1 MRHWSAD
8 SRTCTMEEGR
18 DTACRCLH
26 AARTAPR
33 STTPTTPW
41 SKVLEEGKGTNLLRL
56 FLLSLSSTHLG
67 ASALSSSPRGADYSH
82 SHSRSDSLPPPRSPS
97 RGLLRVHA
105 SILRSLRTA
114 VRSTCLFHLT
124 GRKGRKEGR
133 EHEAGR
139 RRRADEHSEDEL
151 QAKVAAVSADWERE
165 PQALSPSAAAALP
178 LVETKED
185 SVGLDSGIERINA
198 QRRAYAH

>member
-33 STTPTTPW
+33 STTTTPR
-41 SKVLEEGKGTNLLRL
+41 SKVLEEGRERTSCETSLSLLHTLGRL
-56 FLLSLSSTHLG
+56 RSLLLSTRRRLLSLSL
-67 ASALSSSPRGADYSH
+67 ALRLPSSLR
-82 SHSRSDSLPPPRSPS
+82 PPPRPCVHTPQSPHG
-97 RGLLRVHA
+97 RPINL
-105 SILRSLRTA
+105 SLSSDRT
-114 VRSTCLFHLT
+114 
-124 GRKGRKEGR
+124 KGKEGW
-133 EHEAGR
+133 EHEADR
-139 RRRADEHSEDEL
+139 RRRADEDSEDEL

-165 PQALSPSAAAALP
+165 PQALAPSAAAALP

>member
-33 STTPTTPW
+33 STTTPR
-41 SKVLEEGKGTNLLRL
+41 SKVLEEGRERTSCETS
-56 FLLSLSSTHLG
+56 LSLSTHLG

-82 SHSRSDSLPPPRSPS
+82 SHSRSDSLPPPRSSS

-165 PQALSPSAAAALP
+165 PQALAPSAAAALP

>member
-33 STTPTTPW
+33 STTTPR
-41 SKVLEEGKGTNLLRL
+41 SKVLEEGRERTSCETS
-56 FLLSLSSTHLG
+56 LSLSTHLG

-82 SHSRSDSLPPPRSPS
+82 SHSRSDSLPPPRSPLP
-97 RGLLRVHA
+97 RPPPRPCVHTPQ
-105 SILRSLRTA
+105 SPHGRPINLSLSSDRTK
-114 VRSTCLFHLT
+114 
-124 GRKGRKEGR
+124 GKEGRKEGR

-151 QAKVAAVSADWERE
+151 QAKVAAVSADWEPRARA
-165 PQALSPSAAAALP
+165 PSPAAALP
-178 LVETKED
+178 
-185 SVGLDSGIERINA
+185 
-198 QRRAYAH
+198 